1 MGQLTSASASNPT
14 SFTNIENILAREEIK
29 YLKNYTKVPEEKIV
43 NKIKLIKMGEENGY
57 SWFCWR
63 RSPGYSAA
71 AKTEVEPAEL
81 NPSPPDTRV
90 NGELFASPLQR
101 ASGTVLVELVELP
114 IGPFSIS
121 TSDTNNN
128 NFNCEE
134 LSNTSHHPSHSSSME
149 QRLPPTISASSSLSS
164 ISSSSLPPYS
174 ELVKELG
181 AL

>member
-57 SWFCWR
+57 SWFSWR
-63 RSPGYSAA
+63 RSPG
-71 AKTEVEPAEL
+71 
-81 NPSPPDTRV
+81 
-90 NGELFASPLQR
+90 FASPLQR

-121 TSDTNNN
+121 TSDTNN
-128 NFNCEE
+128 
-134 LSNTSHHPSHSSSME
+134 
-149 QRLPPTISASSSLSS
+149 
-164 ISSSSLPPYS
+164 
-174 ELVKELG
+174 
-181 AL
+181 

>member
-1 MGQLTSASASNPT
+1 MGSENTPPSNPNSLLSQVLDSDWQEKKSST
-14 SFTNIENILAREEIK
+14 YSIT
-29 YLKNYTKVPEEKIV
+29 TKVPEAQVHCQKETFR
-43 NKIKLIKMGEENGY
+43 LIKMGEESGY

-63 RSPGYSAA
+63 RSPATYSAA
-71 AKTEVEPAEL
+71 PKIEVEPEL
-81 NPSPPDTRV
+81 NPSP
-90 NGELFASPLQR
+90 LQLQSPLQR

-121 TSDTNNN
+121 TSDINNN
-128 NFNCEE
+128 NNSNGEE
-134 LSNTSHHPSHSSSME
+134 LSNGPTSYQTSYSSAGLRLPSTSISSSM
-149 QRLPPTISASSSLSS
+149 SS

>member
-43 NKIKLIKMGEENGY
+43 NKIKLIKMGEEN
-57 SWFCWR
+57 
-63 RSPGYSAA
+63 GYSAA

-134 LSNTSHHPSHSSSME
+134 LSN
-149 QRLPPTISASSSLSS
+149 
-164 ISSSSLPPYS
+164 
-174 ELVKELG
+174 
-181 AL
+181 